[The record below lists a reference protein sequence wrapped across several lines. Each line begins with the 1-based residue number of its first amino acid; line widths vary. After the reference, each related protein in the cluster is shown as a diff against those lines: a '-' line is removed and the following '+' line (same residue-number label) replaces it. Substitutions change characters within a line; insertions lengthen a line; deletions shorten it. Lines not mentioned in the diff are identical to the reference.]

1 VDERVIRTREEQD
14 RILKFI
20 SVKSFTPDLRE
31 RIQSHFSA
39 VQSNVSEE
47 QDRLLATLSHGLRV
61 ELARLIWREFLSKV
75 YLFRQCSGQF
85 LDAVCVL
92 VQETHFGPEDLI
104 GISGEVSSALV
115 ILVYGGVESYTSD
128 SDKVKKTVRKGHCVG
143 PLSFFFGVRQFVSTR
158 AARSGAVCI
167 RLHNEGMSEVLQ
179 IFPKDEERV
188 KQNALNFYSKSKSE
202 GSIAGFSTASGGTE
216 TTLADD
222 DSDDSDGKSKASG
235 FTEKSDKSKSSKRSR
250 KSDADKDI
258 EGDDAKNEDLVG
270 GADSMDPSNE
280 GFEDEPKE
288 NVKIFDE
295 EEELPLMKEVD
306 HVSFSFFCRLV
317 SLCSTYTL
325 APFGRCP

>member
-1 VDERVIRTREEQD
+1 MIRTREEQD

-104 GISGEVSSALV
+104 GSSGEVSSALV
-115 ILVYGGVESYTSD
+115 ILVYGGVESYASETE
-128 SDKVKKTVRKGHCVG
+128 KVKKTVRKGHCVG

-167 RLHNEGMSEVLQ
+167 RLHSEGMREVLQ

-188 KQNALNFYSKSKSE
+188 KQNALNFFSKSKAE

-216 TTLADD
+216 TTLADDD

-235 FTEKSDKSKSSKRSR
+235 FTEKSDKSKSSKRSK
-250 KSDADKDI
+250 KSDADDV
-258 EGDDAKNEDLVG
+258 EGEDVGTEDVG

-280 GFEDEPKE
+280 GFQDDPKD
-288 NVKIFDE
+288 NVKLFDE
-295 EEELPLMKEVD
+295 EEELPLMKETD
-306 HVSFSFFCRLV
+306 HVSAVFSLSRVFVVNHLR
-317 SLCSTYTL
+317 
-325 APFGRCP
+325 G